1 MHFLKFLSF
10 TIIIFSVFTVEISW
24 GQGAETIDE
33 EINILGKIGEF
44 LFNDPLKQIMTPFEE
59 GGKGFSFILFTIG
72 LAGFSIF
79 IWYFYRFISRRELIP
94 RFHKK
99 RTENVSKTKFLLYVI
114 LNITSFP
121 IVVFV
126 WFSLYS
132 ILIFLLSED
141 LPFEL
146 IMFVSMSLIGTIR
159 ITSYF
164 KEELARD
171 VGKTIPFSMLG
182 MFLTAGTLFA
192 DPNFLSTERITEAL
206 IEFQNRIPG
215 IIDAII
221 VISVIEGG
229 LRGSFFLRRKFI
241 SKYLIKKSKKS
252 EE

>member
-1 MHFLKFLSF
+1 MHFLKFLLF
-10 TIIIFSVFTVEISW
+10 TIIIFSVFTIENSW

-33 EINILGKIGEF
+33 KIDILGKIAEF
-44 LFNDPLKQIMTPFEE
+44 LFNDPLKHIIAPYEE
-59 GGKGFSFILFTIG
+59 GGKGFSFIFFTIG

-114 LNITSFP
+114 LNLTTFP
-121 IVVFV
+121 IIVFV

-132 ILIFLLSED
+132 SLIFLLSND

-146 IMFVSMSLIGTIR
+146 IMFVSMSLIGTVR

-171 VGKTIPFSMLG
+171 VGKTIPFAMLG

-192 DPNFLSTERITEAL
+192 DPNFLSTDRITEAL

-215 IIDAII
+215 VVDAVII
-221 VISVIEGG
+221 VVVIEGV
-229 LRGSFFLRRKFI
+229 LRGSFFLKRVFL
-241 SKYLIKKSKKS
+241 SKYSLKKSKNK
-252 EE
+252 